1 MDHAHVYET
10 GRERIAALL
19 ASVPDGASRPV
30 PACPGW
36 TVKEVVAHL
45 AGLAGDWRAGNLAG
59 YGGEEWTAAHVTARQ
74 DHDIE
79 GIVAE
84 WADHAAAIA
93 PALADPAAAGLPEY
107 MPMIVITD
115 LAAHEHDIRSAVN
128 RPGAQDSEAVHIGL
142 ASQIGGLRQHF
153 ARLGIPPLRVEAL
166 GVRDWMVGRG
176 DPVATVRGGAFE
188 LFRATG
194 GRRTRAQVR
203 QLDWEGE
210 SEQFIE
216 NFLQPP
222 YSWPEAEVEEA
233 DRP

>member
-1 MDHAHVYET
+1 MDHAHVYEA

-19 ASVPDGASRPV
+19 AGAPDGAARSV

-36 TVKEVVAHL
+36 TVKDVVAHL

-59 YGGEEWTAAHVTARQ
+59 YGGEEWTAVHVTARH
-74 DHDIE
+74 DDDIE
-79 GIVAE
+79 GIMAE
-84 WADHAAAIA
+84 WSDHAAAMA
-93 PALADPAAAGLPEY
+93 PALADPEAAGLPNY

-115 LAAHEHDIRSAVN
+115 LAAHEHDIRGALE

-142 ASQIGGLRQHF
+142 ASQIGGLRLHF
-153 ARLGIPPLRVEAL
+153 ARLGLPPLGVEAVGL
-166 GVRDWMVGRG
+166 RDWMVGRG
-176 DPVATVRGGAFE
+176 DPVATVRGDGFD

-194 GRRTRAQVR
+194 GRRTIGQVR

-216 NFLQPP
+216 NLLQPP
-222 YSWPEAEVEEA
+222 YSWPEVDFERAS
-233 DRP
+233 RP